1 MGAVS
6 CILQRDE
13 GRSPARHHLAWS
25 EAESRF
31 RELPLLRHVEPLL
44 SDLLEL
50 VRMCPTFD
58 ELGRRGAKLYGATD
72 VAGRESVTRA
82 SARTH
87 ALSREVYTSP

>member
-1 MGAVS
+1 VEKLTSALSGSDLSRALLQAGVGAVS

-25 EAESRF
+25 EADSHF

-50 VRMCPTFD
+50 VRMHPTFEGLGKMGRM
-58 ELGRRGAKLYGATD
+58 ELLM
-72 VAGRESVTRA
+72 
-82 SARTH
+82 
-87 ALSREVYTSP
+87 L